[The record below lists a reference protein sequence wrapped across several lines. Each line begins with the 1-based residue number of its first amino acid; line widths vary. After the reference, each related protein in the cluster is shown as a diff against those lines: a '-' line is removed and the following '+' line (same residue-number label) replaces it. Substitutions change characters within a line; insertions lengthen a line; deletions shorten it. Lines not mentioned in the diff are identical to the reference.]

1 MAFGAESVLPMKLSK
16 HGGSYMN
23 LLNLLILAL
32 ACLIGMLIIKRALE
46 RTKND
51 RDPNDEPRRNRKTDG
66 RNSRGVRTKV
76 MIERLRGT

>member
-46 RTKND
+46 RTKKPGIPMTNHV
-51 RDPNDEPRRNRKTDG
+51 G
-66 RNSRGVRTKV
+66 
-76 MIERLRGT
+76 IEKRMEETHAELEQKS